1 MILNPSK
8 TKVLLATDQRLEKK
22 LDSQILNLMTFG
34 NSIAQVNSDKLLR
47 LIINSKLNFK
57 EHTDELSRKLAQR
70 IGVLKNIKE
79 NLPIRERKLF
89 YNSMIKP
96 IMLYGSIVWDSCS
109 SENIDKIY
117 KLQKRAVRV
126 IL

>member
-8 TKVLLATDQRLEKK
+8 TKALLVTGQRLKKK
-22 LDSQILNLMTFG
+22 LDSQTLNLMSLG
-34 NSIAQVNSDKLLR
+34 NSIEQVNSDRLLG
-47 LIINSKLNFK
+47 LIIDGKLNC
-57 EHTDELSRKLAQR
+57 EERIDELSRKLAQR
-70 IGVLKNIKE
+70 LGVLAKKNLLMK
-79 NLPIRERKLF
+79 ERKLF

-96 IMLYGSIVWDSCS
+96 IMIYGSIVWDSCS